1 MLCSRVLICVQCR
14 QEVLLGRGE
23 IGISLLGRRLRVLL
37 GFEILFAL
45 VFEQTEVLIS
55 LLQRIMVAIE
65 RVNHI
70 ILVHIDLIFNI
81 DVLLDEINKLLHL
94 FAEQDVNVVGKLVT

>member
-1 MLCSRVLICVQCR
+1 
-14 QEVLLGRGE
+14 
-23 IGISLLGRRLRVLL
+23 
-37 GFEILFAL
+37 
-45 VFEQTEVLIS
+45 
-55 LLQRIMVAIE
+55 MVAIE